1 MPSRAASPIAG
12 AKAEAGGAD
21 GSVLPS
27 ADASARPSP
36 TPQPST
42 AGGVAAGT
50 AEDSEPPIPPAG
62 PTIDIPYEASKTP
75 LDQAILNSLL
85 TSIGQVGPA
94 GDERLR
100 KMSNNILCVGGTA
113 RIPGLGAALEARLS
127 AMLGNHFHLT
137 TGDANN
143 APKVT
148 VVPPPRD
155 MDPQVLGWKGMSVFA
170 RLEAASQ
177 ELCLRRE
184 DWLLFGWRALREK
197 TLFL

>member
-1 MPSRAASPIAG
+1 MPSG
-12 AKAEAGGAD
+12 A
-21 GSVLPS
+21 
-27 ADASARPSP
+27 
-36 TPQPST
+36 
-42 AGGVAAGT
+42 
-50 AEDSEPPIPPAG
+50 
-62 PTIDIPYEASKTP
+62 TIDIHYEASKTA
-75 LDQAILNSLL
+75 LDVAILNSLL

-113 RIPGLGAALEARLS
+113 RIPGLGAALEARLTS
-127 AMLGNHFHLT
+127 MLGNHFLAT

-143 APKVT
+143 VPKVT
-148 VVPPPRD
+148 LIPPARE
-155 MDPQVLGWKGMSVFA
+155 MDPRVLAWKGMSVFA

-184 DWLLFGWRALREK
+184 DWFLFGWRALREK